1 MNRKSMR
8 DNQWQGLM
16 MKKHNKAECNI
27 RQPGFVLV
35 ILACAALIFASG
47 CEELAKKEAFYTI
60 KVKPEQTREIQTLK
74 LEPKADVNKPADAN
88 KSAQKEIK
96 LSIEQCRAMTLSN
109 NLDLKVQLIE
119 PAIAAKQ
126 VGAEEAKF
134 ESAFF
139 SNINYN
145 SIKQPS
151 SVLADQ
157 ASAYKSMTV
166 DVGVQVPL
174 QTGGTVK
181 FDLADNKTESGYDPF
196 FPVSYTATGSLSI
209 SQPLLRGAGK
219 RANTHSIRILE
230 YQRQITNAMTKLEV
244 IRVLANADRG
254 YWRLYAARKELE
266 VRQQE
271 YELAQAQL
279 EQTKRMVALGEK
291 AAVETVRSEAGV
303 AERLDGII
311 KAKKALQDRE
321 RELKQIFNE
330 TGLGIDS
337 PVTVVPMTEPDP
349 VRYEIEKP
357 RMMASAVENRMEMLQ
372 LELQIA
378 QDTSTVDYYKNQAL
392 PLVTLDYT
400 YNMNGLG
407 VTRNDAYDMMSARN
421 FENNIVGVQV
431 VVPLGNEAAK
441 NRLMEAY
448 YRKRQ
453 RLSSKQNRQRMIET
467 EVMGAIEQ
475 LEANWQS
482 ILAGRQN
489 SILAGR
495 LYEAEKRQYE
505 LGLRTST
512 DVLDQQA
519 KFANAQSSEI
529 RALTEYQIAQAD
541 LAYATGTLLGAAKIR
556 WEPIVPDVH
565 GMEAK

>member
-1 MNRKSMR
+1 
-8 DNQWQGLM
+8 
-16 MKKHNKAECNI
+16 MKI
-27 RQPGFVLV
+27 VGTLIIVLV
-35 ILACAALIFASG
+35 CAWVMVFAVG
-47 CEELAKKEAFYTI
+47 CEEFAKEEKFYTVT
-60 KVKPEQTREIQTLK
+60 VKPEKTREIEMLK
-74 LEPKADVNKPADAN
+74 LQKKADAN
-88 KSAQKEIK
+88 EAVEKRKPAEREIK
-96 LSIEQCRAMTLSN
+96 LSIEQCRAMTLTN

-119 PAIAAKQ
+119 PAIAASQ

-134 ESAFF
+134 EAVFF
-139 SNINYN
+139 SNLSY
-145 SIKQPS
+145 SDVKQPM
-151 SVLADQ
+151 SVLIKQ
-157 ASAYKSMTV
+157 ASAYKSGTV

-174 QTGGTVK
+174 QTGGTVT
-181 FDLADNKTESGYDPF
+181 FDLADNRTESNFDPLL
-196 FPVSYTATGSLSI
+196 PISYTATGSLSI

-230 YQRQITNAMTKLEV
+230 YQRQITNALTKLEV

-266 VRQQE
+266 VRQKE

-279 EQTKRMVALGEK
+279 EQTRRMVALGEK
-291 AAVETVRSEAGV
+291 AAVEEVRSEAGV

-311 KAKKALQDRE
+311 KAEKSLRDRE
-321 RELKQIFNE
+321 RELKQILNE
-330 TGLGIDS
+330 AGLGIGS
-337 PVTVVPMTEPDP
+337 PTAVVPTTEPDP
-349 VRYEIEKP
+349 VRYELDKE
-357 RMMASAVENRMEMLQ
+357 RLSALAVENRMEMLE

-407 VTRNDAYDMMSARN
+407 ATRSDAYDMMSNRD
-421 FENNIVGVQV
+421 FENHIVSVQMM
-431 VVPLGNEAAK
+431 VPLGNEAAK

-448 YRKRQ
+448 YRRRQ
-453 RLSSKQNRQRMIET
+453 RLASKENRRILIEV
-467 EVMGAIEQ
+467 EVLGAIEQ

-489 SILAGR
+489 AILAGR

-519 KFANAQSSEI
+519 KFANAQSAEI
-529 RALTEYQIAQAD
+529 GALTEYQIAQVD
-541 LAYATGTLLGAAKIR
+541 LAYATGTLLGAAKVC
-556 WEPIVPDVH
+556 WEPIVPEV
-565 GMEAK
+565 K